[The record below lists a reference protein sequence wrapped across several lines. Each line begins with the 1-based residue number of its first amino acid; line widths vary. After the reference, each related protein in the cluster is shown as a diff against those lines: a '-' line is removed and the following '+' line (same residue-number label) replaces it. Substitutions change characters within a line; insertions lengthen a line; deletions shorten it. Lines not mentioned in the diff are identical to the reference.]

1 MSDLDHI
8 TAKVAQRAY
17 KSAIKSTRQG
27 SPERARR
34 ESCRELSDVLI
45 RASELDRRS
54 IDCGNGC
61 SYCCYIRVIA
71 TPVEIFGLIDYLQ
84 SSLSLE
90 EFTNFKSRVE
100 AAATVIQPLTANEH
114 LHTNVQCPALQ
125 DGRCIAYAARPMR
138 CRAHHSVSTEFCKD
152 EYDNPN
158 ATVGPQTALPFRKTL
173 GMAHMQGFEEGLG
186 HVGFDGDCYELIA
199 GLQEALNEPSA
210 RAEFLAKRKAF
221 RGVSSEQRYSVK

>member
-1 MSDLDHI
+1 MSDLEQI
-8 TAKVAQRAY
+8 AAIVAQRAY
-17 KSAIKSTRQG
+17 KSAAKSTRQG

-34 ESCRELSDVLI
+34 ESCKELSDVLI
-45 RASELDRRS
+45 RAGELDRRS

-71 TPVEIFGLIDYLQ
+71 TPVEIFGLIDHLQ
-84 SSLSLE
+84 ACLSTE
-90 EFTNFKSRVE
+90 EFNNFKNRVD
-100 AAATVIQPLTANEH
+100 AAAAAIKPLTANEH
-114 LHTNVQCPALQ
+114 LRTNVQCPALQ

-158 ATVGPQTALPFRKTL
+158 ATIGPQTALPFRKTL
-173 GMAHMQGFEEGLG
+173 GMAHMEGFETGLS

-199 GLQEALNEPSA
+199 ALHEALNEPSA
-210 RAEFLAKRKAF
+210 RAEFLARRKAF
-221 RGVSSEQRYSVK
+221 RSVSREQRY